1 MGYKAEKEQRE
12 LIRKRAICIIALIV
26 FVILLTLCIIS
37 AFAPTATWKYYF
49 RLPNVS
55 KREGTDLRIHYV
67 DVGQGDCT
75 VIELPDGKVMLI
87 DGGDGSGE
95 TDRAVMRYLNA
106 LDIDVIDYLVVTHA
120 DSDHCGALDTVLKYK
135 EVQKAFLPP
144 TAASVNAEYA
154 RFYKQLNKE
163 GCAIEYTSRAVNL
176 SVAESATPYTL
187 QCLYPYA
194 NDISGELS
202 DKEDNN
208 ALSSVFWLD
217 YYGTSALFCGD
228 APKSVETLLLRDAQL
243 GVLNKQGVALS
254 STEILK
260 VAHHGSSSSTGE
272 DFLSY
277 LHAKTAVISCGEDNP
292 YNHPSP
298 NCLHAL
304 STLGIQTYRTD
315 AQGSIIATLRAD
327 GTYEMQILD

>member
-12 LIRKRAICIIALIV
+12 LIRKRAICIIALVV

-37 AFAPTATWKYYF
+37 AFVPTATWKYYF
-49 RLPNVS
+49 RLPDIS
-55 KREGTDLRIHYV
+55 KCEETDLRIHYV

-75 VIELPDGKVMLI
+75 IIELPDGKVMLI

-106 LDIDVIDYLVVTHA
+106 LDIEVIDYLVVTHA
-120 DSDHCGALDTVLKYK
+120 DSDHCGALDTVVRYK
-135 EVQKAFLPP
+135 QVKKAFLPP
-144 TAASVNAEYA
+144 TAASVSAEYA

-176 SVAESATPYTL
+176 TVTESATPYTL
-187 QCLYPYA
+187 QCLYPYSQ
-194 NDISGELS
+194 DILGEFF
-202 DKEDNN
+202 DKEDDN

-217 YYGTSALFCGD
+217 YHGTSALFCGD
-228 APKSVETLLLRDAQL
+228 APKSVETLLLRDAAL
-243 GVLNKQGVALS
+243 GLFDGQGVQLS

-260 VAHHGSSSSTGE
+260 VAHHGSGSSTSDE
-272 DFLSY
+272 FLSY
-277 LHAKTAVISCGEDNP
+277 LHVKTAVISCGEDNP

-304 STLGIQTYRTD
+304 STFGVQTYRTD
-315 AQGSIIATLRAD
+315 VQGHVVATLHAD
-327 GTYEMQILD
+327 GTYEMQIEH